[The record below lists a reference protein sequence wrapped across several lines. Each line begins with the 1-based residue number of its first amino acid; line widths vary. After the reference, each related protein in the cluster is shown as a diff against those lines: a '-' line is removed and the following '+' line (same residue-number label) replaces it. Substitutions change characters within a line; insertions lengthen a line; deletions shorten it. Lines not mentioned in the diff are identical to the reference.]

1 MIAVLGVL
9 QTDEGMRVREE
20 LLAWL
25 RPLYEVI
32 EVHQCAPGVRY
43 EYPAIALAC
52 DMSYKLQEP
61 VLYLHT
67 KGAANVHPVQAEIRR
82 MWKNELGNE
91 QSRKKYLDL
100 LTGGPKIATP
110 IMSPVGKCTW
120 FNAWIINKEA
130 AEILRDHCVPSDARY
145 DYESVARDT
154 DIEVVSPYEP
164 KENKAIFDLTRELAN
179 AH

>member
-9 QTDEGMRVREE
+9 QTEEGLRVRNEM
-20 LLAWL
+20 LAWL
-25 RPLYEVI
+25 RPLYEVM

-67 KGAANVHPVQAEIRR
+67 KGAANVHPVQAAIRQ
-82 MWKNELGNE
+82 MWRKELGE
-91 QSRKKYLDL
+91 QRQKYIDL
-100 LTGGPKIATP
+100 VATDAPRIATP

-120 FNAWIINKEA
+120 FNGWVINASA
-130 AEILRDHCVPSDARY
+130 AKILRDKCVPSDARY
-145 DYESVARDT
+145 DYECVARDT
-154 DIEVVSPYEP
+154 EIEVVSPYPP
-164 KENKAIFDLTRELAN
+164 KENAAIFELLRTIC
-179 AH
+179 